1 MAAADPQAPP
11 LTGITVVAL
20 EHEVALPLATRHLA
34 EQGAR
39 VIKVESP
46 GTGDPARSRDRR
58 ARGLSSAF
66 VWANRGKESVE
77 LDLGAAEDVALLRR
91 MVARADVFVHDLAPG
106 AAEEL
111 GLGAEKCR
119 ADDPRLVHCGLSG
132 FGERGPYTDRRPYDL
147 LVQAEAGV
155 LDVTGTD
162 EERARAGIP
171 VADIAGAMYVYSG
184 ILTAL
189 LQRGRTG
196 TGSTLTVS
204 LFDALVEWMGQPLA
218 STLEDGLGP
227 ARTGA
232 GDAEAYPYGPFETGD
247 GEHICV
253 AVRDEAEWKAFCA
266 FVLDRPEL
274 AADPRFGSGT
284 ERLAHREE
292 LDRLILT
299 SFSRLS
305 VGEAADRLDDA
316 EIGFARVRSAGEV
329 AHHPLLTVRRRWR
342 EVGSAAGP
350 VPVLPPPVDTD
361 AYDSVVG
368 DVPALGD
375 ANERLRAEFGDTE

>member
-1 MAAADPQAPP
+1 VTGAPEPP
-11 LTGITVVAL
+11 LTGVTVVAL

-39 VIKVESP
+39 VIKVERP

-58 ARGLSSAF
+58 ARGLSSSF

-77 LDLGAAEDVALLRR
+77 LDLGDDGDLALLRR

-106 AAEEL
+106 TVEGL
-111 GLGAEKCR
+111 GLGAAACR
-119 ADDPRLVHCGLSG
+119 AANPRLVHCGLSG
-132 FGERGPYTDRRPYDL
+132 YGATGPYADRAPLDL

-155 LDVTGTD
+155 LDVTGTE
-162 EERARAGIP
+162 EERAKAGIP
-171 VADIAGAMYVYSG
+171 VAEIAGAMYVHSG
-184 ILTAL
+184 ILAAL
-189 LQRGRTG
+189 LQRDRTG
-196 TGSTLTVS
+196 TGATLAVS
-204 LFDALVEWMGQPLA
+204 LFDALAEWMGGALA
-218 STLEDGLGP
+218 SALEDGLGP

-232 GDAEAYPYGPFETGD
+232 GEAEAYPYGPFETGD
-247 GEHICV
+247 GEHVCV
-253 AVRDEAEWKAFCA
+253 AVRDEREWTAFCSL
-266 FVLDRPEL
+266 VLDRPEL
-274 AADPRFGSGT
+274 AADPRFGSGP
-284 ERLAHREE
+284 ERLAHRDE

-329 AHHPLLTVRRRWR
+329 AHHPLLTARRRWR
-342 EVGSAAGP
+342 EVKTTAGT
-350 VPVLPPPVDTD
+350 VPVLCPPVDTD
-361 AYDSVVG
+361 AYDPVVG

-375 ANERLRAEFGDTE
+375 ANERLRAEFGEKP